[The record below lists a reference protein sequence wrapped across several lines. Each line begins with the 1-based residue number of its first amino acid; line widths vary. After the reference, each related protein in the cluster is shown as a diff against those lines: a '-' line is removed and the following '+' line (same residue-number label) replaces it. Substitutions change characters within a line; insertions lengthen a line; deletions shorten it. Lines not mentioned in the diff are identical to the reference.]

1 MHGCPPG
8 RPRVQLVALL
18 VHPVSYCVR
27 QARRPGEVF
36 LIPSQDARVVRP
48 AQPRFVMA
56 QHKAPTAVTFATPED
71 NSGLKP
77 FVQRYWKLGALL
89 AVALAGAAIYL
100 TYASEQGKKHLDD
113 SWDALHRITQ
123 VSDTSLLT
131 YNAKPEDILA
141 GEASIRGTEAGP
153 WALWIAATQA
163 SDAGDWDKALQA
175 LAQLKQNYPTHK
187 LVVDPQPIGPD
198 GSSISMVAE
207 LERRYKAQR
216 DWRAGHADMFANPEP
231 PADSPKVRI
240 KTDKG
245 DILVALY
252 AKEAPKHVENF
263 LKLAREGF
271 YASTKFHRVVRNFMI
286 QGGDP
291 NSKTEDRATWG
302 QGGPGYKIDREENSL
317 HHFAGFLAAAKMS
330 MDTQS
335 SGSQFYITAAD
346 RLSLDG
352 GYVVFGKVLE
362 GMPVVHAIEAGEID
376 PTTSDRPQ
384 TPAVILSTEVL

>member
-1 MHGCPPG
+1 
-8 RPRVQLVALL
+8 
-18 VHPVSYCVR
+18 
-27 QARRPGEVF
+27 VF
-36 LIPSQDARVVRP
+36 LIPSQDERVARP
-48 AQPRFVMA
+48 AQSRLAMA

-77 FVQRYWKLGALL
+77 FVQTYWKLGALL
-89 AVALAGAAIYL
+89 ALVVGGVVIYL
-100 TYASEQGKKHLDD
+100 AYSAQQHKKHLDD
-113 SWDALHRITQ
+113 SWDSLHRITQ
-123 VSDTSLLT
+123 VSETSLLA
-131 YNAKPEDILA
+131 YDAKPADIVA
-141 GEASIRGTEAGP
+141 GEASIRGTQAGP

-163 SDAGDWDKALQA
+163 SDAGEWDTALQA
-175 LAQLKQNYPTHK
+175 LAQLKQNYPTHT
-187 LVVDPQPIGPD
+187 LVVDAQPIGPE
-198 GSSISMVAE
+198 GSSVSMVAE
-207 LERRYKAQR
+207 LERRYQAQR
-216 DWRAGHADMFANPEP
+216 DWRASHAAMFANPEP

-263 LKLAREGF
+263 LKLAREGY
-271 YASTKFHRVVRNFMI
+271 YANTKFHRVVRNFMI

-302 QGGPGYKIDREENSL
+302 QGGPGYKIDREENNL
-317 HHFAGFLAAAKMS
+317 HHFAGYLAAAKMS

-335 SGSQFYITAAD
+335 SGSQFYIPAAD

-362 GMPVVHAIEAGEID
+362 GMSVVHAIEQGEID

-384 TPAVILSTEVL
+384 TPAVVLSTEVL